1 VTYVRA
7 TIVLAIAIYVFLWV
21 VALNGASG
29 MVPLLVVPLV
39 LAVMIV
45 LGVALQRFMGLPPR
59 KQHFR
64 DRGDDQKP

>member
-1 VTYVRA
+1 MTYVRA

>member
-1 VTYVRA
+1 VTYLRG
-7 TIVLAIAIYVFLWV
+7 TIVLALAIYVFLWV

-29 MVPLLVVPLV
+29 MVPLLVVPLI
-39 LAVMIV
+39 LAAMIA

-64 DRGDDQKP
+64 DRGDDPKP

>member
-1 VTYVRA
+1 VTYLRA
-7 TIVLAIAIYVFLWV
+7 TIVVAIAIYVFLWV

-29 MVPLLVVPLV
+29 MVPLLVVPPI
-39 LAVMIV
+39 LAAMIA
-45 LGVALQRFMGLPPR
+45 LGVALKRFLGLPAR

>member
-1 VTYVRA
+1 VTYLRA
-7 TIVLAIAIYVFLWV
+7 TIVLALAIYVFLWV

-29 MVPLLVVPLV
+29 MVPLLVVPLI
-39 LAVMIV
+39 LAAMIA

-64 DRGDDQKP
+64 DRGDDPKP

>member
-29 MVPLLVVPLV
+29 MVPLLVVPLI
-39 LAVMIV
+39 LAAMIV

>member
-1 VTYVRA
+1 VTYLRA

-29 MVPLLVVPLV
+29 MVPLLVVPLI
-39 LAVMIV
+39 LAAMIA

>member
-1 VTYVRA
+1 MTYLRA

-29 MVPLLVVPLV
+29 MVPLLVVPLI
-39 LAVMIV
+39 LAAMIA

>member
-1 VTYVRA
+1 VTYLRA
-7 TIVLAIAIYVFLWV
+7 TIVVALAIYIFLWV

-29 MVPLLVVPLV
+29 MVPLLVVPLI
-39 LAVMIV
+39 LAAMIA

-64 DRGDDQKP
+64 DRGDDPKP

>member
-1 VTYVRA
+1 MTYLRA
-7 TIVLAIAIYVFLWV
+7 TIVLALAIYVFLWV

-29 MVPLLVVPLV
+29 MVPLLVVPLI
-39 LAVMIV
+39 LAAMIA

-64 DRGDDQKP
+64 DRGDDHKP